1 MMRED
6 YVMSSA
12 LTARRPRGLLSATL
26 RMMLA
31 AAALGAAI
39 GLMPFGFSQA
49 QAAEPTHLRV
59 SSNAF
64 GSTQSVSL
72 NLNKSMII
80 DLPIDVQEVIVS
92 QPAVAN
98 TILRS
103 KRRAVLQAVGAGDT
117 NIFFLDASGRT
128 IVVLDV
134 STTGSN
140 NAGGANVAAVLR
152 DTYAK
157 VMPNSDIQ
165 VESVALVDGQG
176 NTTNRIVLS
185 GNAGSADDAEKAV
198 SIAAQFAGAA
208 DNVTSVINVAG
219 AQQVMLKVTVA
230 EVNRSLAKQF
240 GIDLTGKFSS
250 GGLSTT
256 LVSTQ
261 PLGGASNLFTD
272 NGLDLAEPLL
282 TAISGQSADFF
293 AGGEFPVPTSITDG
307 TVSVGY
313 KEFGVS
319 LNFTPTIKSNGSIGL
334 VVDTTS
340 SELSAEGSITVGS
353 STLPGIKKRT
363 AKTSVE
369 IGAGQTLAIGGLIEE
384 KTRTQIHRLP
394 GLGDIPI
401 LGSLFRSRDFIRS
414 QSELVILVT
423 PYLAKP
429 TNKKPELPT
438 DRMQFANDAEAIF
451 LGHIETM
458 YGVGPAGTRGS
469 YDGSVG
475 FLLD

>member
-176 NTTNRIVLS
+176 NTTNRIVL
-185 GNAGSADDAEKAV
+185 
-198 SIAAQFAGAA
+198 
-208 DNVTSVINVAG
+208 
-219 AQQVMLKVTVA
+219 
-230 EVNRSLAKQF
+230 
-240 GIDLTGKFSS
+240 
-250 GGLSTT
+250 
-256 LVSTQ
+256 
-261 PLGGASNLFTD
+261 
-272 NGLDLAEPLL
+272 
-282 TAISGQSADFF
+282 
-293 AGGEFPVPTSITDG
+293 
-307 TVSVGY
+307 
-313 KEFGVS
+313 
-319 LNFTPTIKSNGSIGL
+319 
-334 VVDTTS
+334 
-340 SELSAEGSITVGS
+340 
-353 STLPGIKKRT
+353 
-363 AKTSVE
+363 
-369 IGAGQTLAIGGLIEE
+369 
-384 KTRTQIHRLP
+384 
-394 GLGDIPI
+394 
-401 LGSLFRSRDFIRS
+401 
-414 QSELVILVT
+414 
-423 PYLAKP
+423 
-429 TNKKPELPT
+429 
-438 DRMQFANDAEAIF
+438 
-451 LGHIETM
+451 
-458 YGVGPAGTRGS
+458 
-469 YDGSVG
+469 
-475 FLLD
+475 